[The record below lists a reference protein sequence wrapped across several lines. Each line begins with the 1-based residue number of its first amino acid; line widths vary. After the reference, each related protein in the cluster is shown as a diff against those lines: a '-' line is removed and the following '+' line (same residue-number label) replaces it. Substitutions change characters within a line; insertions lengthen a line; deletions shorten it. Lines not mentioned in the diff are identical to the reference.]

1 MNDTDLELA
10 QLLCTR
16 LCHDLAGPIGAVAA
30 GVELIGDD
38 PSMADAETI
47 GLIGD
52 SSSAASR
59 KLKFLR
65 AALGLAQSTAGD
77 LKGLVEDYISTTAGP
92 GARIEVTW
100 PAAAALDKAARAF
113 GPMWIQSVLN
123 LCLLTLEAQPG
134 TRSLEIAAETGATV
148 KLSLTARTA
157 TGRTVNGRED
167 LRNAALGQLGGG
179 LTAKTVQAYFAGKMI
194 RAAGG
199 KVALSS
205 LADGLAVVVDV
216 PAVS

>member
-1 MNDTDLELA
+1 MKDSDLQLA

-77 LKGLVEDYISTTAGP
+77 LKGLVEDYITTTAGP

-100 PAAAALDKAARAF
+100 PAAAVLDKAARAF

-123 LCLLTLEAQPG
+123 LCLLALEAQPG
-134 TRSLEIAAETGATV
+134 CRSLEIAADTAATV

-157 TGRTVNGRED
+157 AGRAVNARED
-167 LRNAALGQLGGG
+167 LRKAALGQNEGA
-179 LTAKTVQAYFAGKMI
+179 LTAKTVQAYFAGKMV
-194 RAAGG
+194 RGAGG
-199 KVALSS
+199 TMTLSP
-205 LADGLAVVVDV
+205 LADGLAVIVDV